1 VPTLTL
7 PNDAWRDHKKLTKF
21 LKAVETSMN
30 NQIKGVTKLME
41 KFAEELLARPT
52 YSETYFNFRLN
63 VRELT
68 KEVNVSPD

>member
-1 VPTLTL
+1 
-7 PNDAWRDHKKLTKF
+7 
-21 LKAVETSMN
+21 MN

>member
-1 VPTLTL
+1 
-7 PNDAWRDHKKLTKF
+7 
-21 LKAVETSMN
+21 
-30 NQIKGVTKLME
+30 ME

-68 KEVNVSPD
+68 KEVNVPPDQHEFDLDEREKEGY